1 MDYSHAVSE
10 PTDILEHEDADA
22 LARKTQGLR
31 AHQEAEDFRWVVSTP
46 QGRRVMWKLL
56 SDAGVFRS
64 VFSGDALV
72 MAYNEGNRVAGLKLL
87 VKLMNDAPKAHEMMM
102 KENANA

>member
-1 MDYSHAVSE
+1 MSE
-10 PTDILEHEDADA
+10 PTDIQEHDDEAA
-22 LARKTQGLR
+22 LTRKKQELR
-31 AHQEAEDFRWVVSTP
+31 AHREAEDFRWIVSTP
-46 QGRRVMWKLL
+46 QGRRFVWEMLAQ
-56 SDAGVFRS
+56 AGVFRS

-102 KENANA
+102 KENTDA

>member
-1 MDYSHAVSE
+1 MSE
-10 PTDILEHEDADA
+10 PTDIQEHDDEAA
-22 LARKTQGLR
+22 LARKKQELR
-31 AHQEAEDFRWVVSTP
+31 VHREAEDFRWIVSTP
-46 QGRRVMWKLL
+46 QGRRVVWEMLAQ
-56 SDAGVFRS
+56 AGVFRS

-102 KENANA
+102 KENTDA